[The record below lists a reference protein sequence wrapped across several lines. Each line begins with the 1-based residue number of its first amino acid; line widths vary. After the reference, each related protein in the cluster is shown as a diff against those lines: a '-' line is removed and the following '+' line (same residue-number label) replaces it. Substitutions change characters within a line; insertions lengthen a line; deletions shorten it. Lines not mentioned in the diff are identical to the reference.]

1 MRHMRGL
8 YWLRETTHSEPNR
21 LLVLWRFCPSIG
33 RPGVKI
39 CVADMESLPFEAN
52 SFDVIAIAGS
62 LSYGEPDLV
71 DAEVRRVLRP
81 GGIFICV
88 DSLNHNPIYRF
99 NRWFHF
105 LRGRRTKSTLLRMPT
120 IARIQSIS
128 MEFKSAE
135 VSYFGAVSYL
145 MPVLA
150 GIMGQSRAA
159 QISDTVDRVV
169 HVRRSAFKFV
179 LVACG
184 RL

>member
-1 MRHMRGL
+1 
-8 YWLRETTHSEPNR
+8 
-21 LLVLWRFCPSIG
+21 
-33 RPGVKI
+33 
-39 CVADMESLPFEAN
+39 
-52 SFDVIAIAGS
+52 
-62 LSYGEPDLV
+62 
-71 DAEVRRVLRP
+71 
-81 GGIFICV
+81 
-88 DSLNHNPIYRF
+88 
-99 NRWFHF
+99 
-105 LRGRRTKSTLLRMPT
+105 MPT

-169 HVRRSAFKFV
+169 HVRQSAFKFV